1 MKTFQVALPEAYAL
15 KCARREV
22 HRDADR
28 LGARLPHRMAR
39 KSGVDFCVFS
49 LPTERAH
56 GRLYATARR
65 KAIRRL
71 CICRQVGKNR
81 RAIMNEPAPE
91 NRAGTGNKIS
101 DRFGNED
108 VCL

>member
-49 LPTERAH
+49 FPTERLMGAFMRRH
-56 GRLYATARR
+56 G
-65 KAIRRL
+65 
-71 CICRQVGKNR
+71 GKPFGG
-81 RAIMNEPAPE
+81 AASADKWE
-91 NRAGTGNKIS
+91 KIVV
-101 DRFGNED
+101 R
-108 VCL
+108 